1 MKTFQLLQ
9 TLSLFLL
16 MFSCSLEDEEQRIKT
31 TCALKNSGQLT
42 TAEAIEK
49 LGKQDLPE
57 QVFEIDEFCEPYT
70 K

>member
-1 MKTFQLLQ
+1 
-9 TLSLFLL
+9 

-57 QVFEIDEFCEPYT
+57 QVFEIDEFCEPYA